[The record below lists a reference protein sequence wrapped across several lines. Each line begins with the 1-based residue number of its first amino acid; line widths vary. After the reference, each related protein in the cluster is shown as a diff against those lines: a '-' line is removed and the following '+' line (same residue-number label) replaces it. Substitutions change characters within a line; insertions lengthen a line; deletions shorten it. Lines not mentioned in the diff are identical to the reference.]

1 MTSSSGLRA
10 RSSRQW
16 EIPSCMH
23 PKHSCSVADLQTF
36 AMHFCVNLRR
46 CRRVLRIRLHLARTP
61 SLLSI
66 TLVNMTSNV
75 LTVSRSDRALL
86 GTCRS

>member
-16 EIPSCMH
+16 EIPSSMH

-46 CRRVLRIRLHLARTP
+46 CRRVLRTAAP
-61 SLLSI
+61 GENS
-66 TLVNMTSNV
+66 
-75 LTVSRSDRALL
+75 VSPFHNF
-86 GTCRS
+86 G